1 MLSLS
6 ETALLILVNL
16 KFVSTD
22 EFFVFRHGWN
32 PNHISSGSN
41 AVENKS
47 NRPRLQQQT
56 SKVSH
61 QTGTLCTT
69 RERVAD
75 QAMTSTKKYTN
86 LTKKTAN
93 PTSTTQRK
101 NLPPIE
107 SFLPQLLSLKQ
118 Q

>member
-1 MLSLS
+1 M
-6 ETALLILVNL
+6 ALLLLVKL
-16 KFVSTD
+16 RFASTD

-32 PNHISSGSN
+32 NNHNSGGLN
-41 AVENKS
+41 AAENRS
-47 NRPRLQQQT
+47 NRLRLQQQT
-56 SKVSH
+56 SKVAH

-69 RERVAD
+69 REGVAN

-93 PTSTTQRK
+93 PASTTQRK